1 MRQTARI
8 HSAAYGLAEEHP
20 TIDANLKAGLLS
32 AYPLPPVYD
41 AESKFQ
47 RLLEALAQ
55 VKLDG
60 QGENYLPD

>member
-1 MRQTARI
+1 
-8 HSAAYGLAEEHP
+8 LAEEHP